1 MQNSRG
7 VTFERCNT
15 KGAFAPQ
22 YSECYTIHMATM
34 TVSKIRSLVRES
46 VREELSTQT
55 MEIRASLLPLI
66 SRSEAANVKR
76 LYKKPSRRAVRIIRA
91 TL

>member
-1 MQNSRG
+1 
-7 VTFERCNT
+7 
-15 KGAFAPQ
+15 
-22 YSECYTIHMATM
+22 MATM

-66 SRSEAANVKR
+66 SRSEAANVKK